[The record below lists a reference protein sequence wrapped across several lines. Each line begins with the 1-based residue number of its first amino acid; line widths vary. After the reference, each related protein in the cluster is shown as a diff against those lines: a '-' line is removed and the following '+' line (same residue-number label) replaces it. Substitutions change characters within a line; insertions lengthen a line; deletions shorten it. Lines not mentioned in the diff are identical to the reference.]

1 MRLRERRLRAA
12 FSSLPHAKEASPPV
26 VRWRLSPTPAPTKG
40 DAMDQSRL
48 DYVLLQ
54 LRVEILELM
63 VLRLSVVIRASGAD
77 RARLSDLS
85 TAVQSEQDAVEI
97 FAKEMEAMALSN
109 PKLHSLSAEERAV
122 IADEIRE
129 LMERWKSNVGQLFPF

>member
-1 MRLRERRLRAA
+1 M
-12 FSSLPHAKEASPPV
+12 
-26 VRWRLSPTPAPTKG
+26 
-40 DAMDQSRL
+40 
-48 DYVLLQ
+48 
-54 LRVEILELM
+54 
-63 VLRLSVVIRASGAD
+63 
-77 RARLSDLS
+77 
-85 TAVQSEQDAVEI
+85 QSEQDAVEI

>member
-1 MRLRERRLRAA
+1 
-12 FSSLPHAKEASPPV
+12 
-26 VRWRLSPTPAPTKG
+26 
-40 DAMDQSRL
+40 MDQSRL

-54 LRVEILELM
+54 LRVEILEPM

-85 TAVQSEQDAVEI
+85 TAVQAEQDAVEI

-109 PKLHSLSAEERAV
+109 PKLHSLCAEERAV

-129 LMERWKSNVGQLFPF
+129 LMERWKSNVGQFLQFSRSKHVLNE